1 MLKTLRKAQKSDR
14 GFTLIELMVVV
25 LIIGILLAI
34 AIPTFLG
41 ARQRGQDSVAKTS
54 LRNALTAANV
64 LFTDSQT
71 FKIADAKGMATA
83 EAALTYV
90 PEDQTSSGPK
100 SISVLAQDTTWSA
113 SAMSDSGTCFQ
124 IKTDNSGTVSYAT
137 TTSSGDC
144 NAKNAYSASGA
155 GW

>member
-1 MLKTLRKAQKSDR
+1 MLKTLRKPQKSDR

-41 ARQRGQDSVAKTS
+41 ARQRGQDSVSKTS

-64 LFTDSQT
+64 IFTDRQT
-71 FKIADAKGMATA
+71 FGGADAKGMAIA
-83 EAALTYV
+83 EGGLSYL
-90 PEDQTSSGPK
+90 PEDQTSGGPK
-100 SISVLAQDTTWSA
+100 SISVLGQDTTWSA
-113 SAMSDSGTCFQ
+113 AAMSDSGTCFQ

-137 TTSSGDC
+137 TTNSGDC
-144 NAKNAYSASGA
+144 NAKNADSASGA